1 MTRPT
6 VQADLTGQRLSKTIG
21 RRLHARTGIR
31 VGVAVFT
38 AALVALAVPSVAPAQ
53 FGNIVVDTT
62 ADGNDG
68 ECSRDCT
75 LREAIAVAD
84 TQQGQFVSMR
94 PGVYRVTLGPLVLGN
109 DTVFGV
115 SFGGNNSAGA
125 RTTIIDARG
134 SGRVIEVADGA
145 SAVLAGVTIT
155 GGNAPTGGGAFVPS
169 GGQLSLLDA
178 IVKDNTA
185 SGRGGGVAVSGSFSA
200 FNTTFS
206 GNRAAAGG
214 AISGEAGG
222 NTFLYTSTL
231 SGNTASGNGGAILG
245 AGTVSLQR
253 LTIAGNTAAQGG
265 GLFDES
271 GAVQLMLGTL
281 LAGNTG
287 GSCAGFTSNRFQW
300 STSLSDDTT
309 CAFDPGQGTNGV
321 DPQVGPLAN
330 NGGPTDT
337 RALPAGSPAL
347 NGVDPSFCP
356 PGSTDQRRAPAPDQ
370 CDIGAYE
377 FGAQVP
383 PSVLPPPEAGETVN
397 VSEARGRVRVKLP
410 GSDEFFELEQAQQVP
425 VGSTFD
431 TSKGRVNLV
440 AAGQQRSWF
449 YEGVFRLGQTRGRKP
464 LSTLTLTGALTCG
477 KSANIAAKK
486 KRRLWGDGKGK
497 FRTKGKHSAATVVGT
512 KWLVEDRC
520 NGTLTKVVKGRVRV
534 RDFRARRTV
543 TVRAGR
549 QYFARAR

>member
-1 MTRPT
+1 M
-6 VQADLTGQRLSKTIG
+6 
-21 RRLHARTGIR
+21 
-31 VGVAVFT
+31 GVAMFT
-38 AALVALAVPSVAPAQ
+38 AALIALAVPSVAPAQ

-68 ECSRDCT
+68 ECSQDCT
-75 LREAIAVAD
+75 LREAVAIADSNAG
-84 TQQGQFVSMR
+84 TFVSMR
-94 PGVYRVTLGPLVLGN
+94 PGVYRLTLGPLVLGT

-115 SFGGNNSAGA
+115 SFAANNSAGA
-125 RTTIIDARG
+125 RTTVIDARG
-134 SGRVIEVADGA
+134 SGRVLEVADGA

-155 GGNAPTGGGAFVPS
+155 GGNAATGGGAFVPANA
-169 GGQLSLLDA
+169 QLSLLDA
-178 IVKDNTA
+178 IVRNNTA
-185 SGRGGGVAVSGSFSA
+185 SGRGGGVANSGGFSS
-200 FNTTFS
+200 FNTTFT
-206 GNRAAAGG
+206 GNRAASGG
-214 AISGEAGG
+214 AVSGEAGA
-222 NTFLYTSTL
+222 NTFFYTSTL
-231 SGNTASGNGGAILG
+231 SGNTAAANGGALV
-245 AGTVSLQR
+245 ASGTVSLQR
-253 LTIAGNTAAQGG
+253 TTVAGNNAAQGG

-281 LAGNTG
+281 LAANTG
-287 GSCAGFTSNRFQW
+287 GSCAGATSNRPQW
-300 STSLSDDTT
+300 SSSLSDDST
-309 CAFDPGQGTNGV
+309 CAFAAGQGTNGAN
-321 DPQVGPLAN
+321 PNLGPLTN

-356 PGSTDQRRAPAPDQ
+356 PGSADQRHAPAPDQ

-383 PSVLPPPEAGETVN
+383 PSTLPPPEAGETVN

-410 GSDEFFELEQAQQVP
+410 GSDEFFELEDAQQVP

-449 YEGVFRLGQTRGRKP
+449 YQGVFRLGQTRGRKP

-512 KWLVEDRC
+512 RWLVEDRC

-534 RDFRARRTV
+534 RDFAARRTV
-543 TVRAGR
+543 TVRAGK